1 MKRLRIAMDAAT
13 AVKAATAMA
22 VVGALVSAPA
32 HAALTEEAAATAAK
46 APLYLPASPADP
58 GGLKGYNHGFQID
71 FAYEADVKGKNKD
84 KKDKLKAI
92 KPKKAV
98 AGPKVKSGTYTLA
111 PAPGAEPD

>member
-1 MKRLRIAMDAAT
+1 MKRLRIAMHAAT
-13 AVKAATAMA
+13 SAKAATAM
-22 VVGALVSAPA
+22 VVVVALASAPA
-32 HAALTEEAAATAAK
+32 YAALTEEAAATAAK

-58 GGLKGYNHGFQID
+58 GGLTGYNHDFQID
-71 FAYEADVKGKNKD
+71 FAYEAHVKGKNKEQ
-84 KKDKLKAI
+84 KDKLKAI

>member
-1 MKRLRIAMDAAT
+1 
-13 AVKAATAMA
+13 MA

>member
-1 MKRLRIAMDAAT
+1 MKRLRIAMDATT
-13 AVKAATAMA
+13 AAKAATAMVIVA
-22 VVGALVSAPA
+22 ALASAPA

-71 FAYEADVKGKNKD
+71 FAYEAHVKGKNKEQ
-84 KKDKLKAI
+84 KDKLKAI

-111 PAPGAEPD
+111 PAPEAEPD